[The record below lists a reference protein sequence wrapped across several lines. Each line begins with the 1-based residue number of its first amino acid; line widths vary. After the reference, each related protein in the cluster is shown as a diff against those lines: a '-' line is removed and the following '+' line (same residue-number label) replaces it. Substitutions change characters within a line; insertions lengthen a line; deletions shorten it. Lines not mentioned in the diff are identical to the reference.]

1 MEHDHP
7 LTGSGEVARKTP
19 LYDAHVALGGRIVEY
34 AGWLLP
40 IQYEGLVAEHL
51 AVRNAAGLFDVSHM
65 GEIRI
70 DGPDA
75 LVFADRLLTSRIA
88 GLQPGQIAYSP
99 MCAPDGGTLDDVLA
113 LCLDNTSVL
122 LVVNAANRESDFRW
136 IHSLTGPDAPEETR
150 GLEVEVRDE
159 SDRYGLL
166 ALQGPLAAALLQTIA
181 GDTPVELGYYR
192 FIREVPVAGVSCLV
206 SRTGYT
212 GEDGFEI
219 MVPAG
224 QTETVWEALLATH
237 VGGDGTEAG
246 SSGRAV
252 PCGLGCRDT
261 LRFEA
266 GMPLYGNELD
276 RDITPLE
283 AGLSR
288 FVTLDKPV
296 FIGQDALAAQAAQ
309 PSRRKLVGF
318 ELAGRGVARHG
329 YAIYATGRPDPV
341 GHVTTGYHAP
351 SLGMAVG
358 TALVSGDV
366 AEDAEWSVDI
376 RGNRVPIH
384 LRSRFFYKRG
394 R

>member
-1 MEHDHP
+1 MNHENP
-7 LTGSGEVARKTP
+7 PISSEIGARKTP
-19 LYDAHVALGGRIVEY
+19 LYEAHVALGGRIVEY

-40 IQYEGLVAEHL
+40 IQYEGLVAEHQ

-70 DGPDA
+70 VGPDA

-113 LCLDNTSVL
+113 LCLDDTSVL
-122 LVVNAANRESDFRW
+122 LVVNAANRESDYRW
-136 IHSLTGPDAPEETR
+136 IASLAGEDAPEETR

-159 SDRYGLL
+159 SDRYALL
-166 ALQGPLAAALLQTIA
+166 ALQGPLAAALLQTLAGDVIA
-181 GDTPVELGYYR
+181 GLGYYR
-192 FIREVPVAGVSCLV
+192 FSQNVPVAGVPCLV

-219 MVPAG
+219 MMPAG
-224 QTETVWEALLATH
+224 QAETVWTALLAAR
-237 VGGDGTEAG
+237 VDKDGTQGG
-246 SSGRAV
+246 SADRAV

-288 FVTLDKPV
+288 FVALDKPV
-296 FIGQDALAAQAAQ
+296 FIGRDALAAQAAQ
-309 PSRRKLVGF
+309 STRRKLIGF
-318 ELAGRGVARHG
+318 EMAGRGVARHG
-329 YAIYATGRPDPV
+329 YAVYVAGRSDPV
-341 GHVTTGYHAP
+341 GHVTTGYLTP
-351 SLGMAVG
+351 SLGIAVG
-358 TALVSGDV
+358 TALVPGDIG
-366 AEDAEWSVDI
+366 EDAEWSVDI
-376 RGNRVPIH
+376 RGHRIPIH

>member
-1 MEHDHP
+1 MEHRPP
-7 LTGSGEVARKTP
+7 LTESGNSTRKTP
-19 LYDAHVALGGRIVEY
+19 LYEAHIALGGRIVEY
-34 AGWLLP
+34 AGWQLP

-70 DGPDA
+70 EGPT
-75 LVFADRLLTSRIA
+75 RLFLPTGCCQPDCRA
-88 GLQPGQIAYSP
+88 APGQIAYSP
-99 MCAPDGGTLDDVLA
+99 MCAPDGSTLDDVLTM
-113 LCLDNTSVL
+113 CLDDTSVL
-122 LVVNAANRESDFRW
+122 LVVNAANRDSDVQW

-166 ALQGPLAAALLQTIA
+166 ALQGPLAATLLQTIA
-181 GDTPVELGYYR
+181 GDVPAGLGYYR
-192 FIREVPVAGVSCLV
+192 FSQNVLVAGVPCLV

-219 MVPAG
+219 MTPAS
-224 QTETVWEALLATH
+224 QIVTVWEALLAARA
-237 VGGDGTEAG
+237 DGNVTLAG
-246 SSGRAV
+246 TADHAV

-266 GMPLYGNELD
+266 GMPLYGNELS

-288 FVTLDKPV
+288 FVALDKPV
-296 FIGQDALAAQAAQ
+296 FIGREALAAQAAQ
-309 PSRRKLVGF
+309 PFRRKLVGF
-318 ELAGRGVARHG
+318 ELTGRGVARHG
-329 YAIYATGRPDPV
+329 YAIYATGQTDPV

-351 SLGMAVG
+351 SLGIAVG
-358 TALVSGDV
+358 TALVRGDV

-376 RGNRVPIH
+376 RCNRVPIH